1 MKDKQ
6 KNEDSGYIAVTV
18 VEWIVL
24 FIFLGTSHKTFDIL
38 DTSTLCSAMCVVN
51 ACWVLS
57 DAMQSVMR
65 CYQVLVV
72 HWFM

>member
-1 MKDKQ
+1 M
-6 KNEDSGYIAVTV
+6 NSVIHF
-18 VEWIVL
+18 W
-24 FIFLGTSHKTFDIL
+24 GTSQKTFDIL

-57 DAMQSVMR
+57 NAMQSVMR